1 MNIAVREA
9 SLDSFLEQVLRTWN
23 KTIQLWLMEASILD
37 VLETLGRI
45 YMGAPLLMDSKLKEN
60 RASTQHKFLGWQ
72 HLCPNLVAL
81 PKTKNMRPLE
91 R

>member
-37 VLETLGRI
+37 VLETRRI
-45 YMGAPLLMDSKLKEN
+45 YMGAVADTANSKKTGVHSAQILL
-60 RASTQHKFLGWQ
+60 Q

-81 PKTKNMRPLE
+81 PKTKNMRPLG
-91 R
+91 